1 MQNQRRTEIR
11 LTKEGGDKE
20 ERMEGREEEGKM
32 GKGWREGKR
41 KVRWGKRRQGKRREE
56 LIRQHNYAYL
66 CWTDRRICE

>member
-1 MQNQRRTEIR
+1 
-11 LTKEGGDKE
+11 
-20 ERMEGREEEGKM
+20 M

-41 KVRWGKRRQGKRREE
+41 KVRWGKRCQEERREE